1 MSSTFF
7 ASIRRNQRQW
17 MVVLTVL
24 AMISFLFLDYVG
36 RGSGPMSPIGG
47 AILIGCLCAAGMS
60 IIGYPRQKATE
71 FGLGGLFVGAIV
83 GFLGFSAMGQS
94 KPVVRTAIGD
104 FTRADLNQLA
114 LQRQRGNQFL
124 YAVSRRVQSG
134 VPAGFGGIDDASLV
148 QYKVLLA
155 DAQKMGIRISDE
167 GVNDFL
173 KEISNGRLTKQDF
186 RESLREA
193 KLGETEL
200 FEILKEE
207 LAARLA
213 VKLTYPPATVVPVR
227 PEFAQYTQTREPLR
241 YMEQTPEQ
249 LWESYQKMNLKQ
261 SLQAVAIPVQ
271 DFVSEINPPTDA
283 ELAQFFDKYKNN
295 RWIDEARPGFIQMP
309 KVQLA
314 YLTADFESFE
324 KGIHPTDEE
333 VKDYF
338 EKNKDR
344 YRVPETKESTAPK
357 LPESDTATPDTK
369 SEGADAEK
377 PEDPA
382 PASEEQP
389 VKTEEPKP
397 EEPKPAE
404 PQPESPKADEPKS
417 EPEPKADG
425 VQEKVPSENKS
436 DSQCGEEATAPEA
449 PAADGVAGEAT
460 SSEAPAESP
469 STETSEKQNESKPAE
484 ASGTPDPAPAA
495 PAVPTDESDAPV
507 AEKSASGSSEIE
519 IPKLSDSP
527 ESLPMP
533 KLRELDDDLKLEI
546 REAIARERAFEQ
558 IAAALDQAYEFM
570 VPLGL
575 DYETTTDAA
584 EKKEKA
590 KLIAEKLKKY
600 ADEHNLEYKETPEWE
615 YEQLLIEPIGMAF
628 ESQKR
633 SPVASDVLM
642 RGENGESRMPLY
654 SPRRVDLRNRRGSF
668 AYWKINDT
676 PARTTDLKEEAVHEK
691 VVRAWKFDQARVL
704 AEKRAKALA
713 DLAKSE
719 GNNLVS
725 AVSGESATGQ
735 KGDPPLSVIE
745 TPEFTWL
752 SRPQSIPSAQQEP
765 STTDIPLIPNVGPD
779 FMKAIFEDVK
789 VGEVGV
795 AANSNRS
802 IFYVF
807 KVKDRENAVEDGGV
821 AEQQIRKQFLAE
833 RFTGLYPIIK
843 SPYESL
849 AQIPQR
855 IIDQNWGRNFEKR
868 NEVEWAES
876 ELTNRPRR

>member
-17 MVVLTVL
+17 MVVVTVL
-24 AMISFLFLDYVG
+24 AMISFLFLDYLG
-36 RGSGPMSPIGG
+36 RGSGPMSAVGG
-47 AILIGCLCAAGMS
+47 AILIGCLCAAGMC
-60 IIGYPRQKATE
+60 IIGYPRNKATE
-71 FGLGGLFVGAIV
+71 FGLGGLLVGAIV
-83 GFLGFSAMGQS
+83 GFVGFTAMGQA
-94 KPVVRTAIGD
+94 KPVVRTAIGN
-104 FTRADLNQLA
+104 FTRHDLDQLA
-114 LQRQRGNQFL
+114 QKRQRGNQFL
-124 YAVSRRVQSG
+124 YAVSRRVQNG
-134 VPAGFGGIDDASLV
+134 VPSGFGGIDDASLV

-173 KEISNGRLTKQDF
+173 KEIANGRLTKQDF

-213 VKLTYPPATVVPVR
+213 VKLTYPPAVVVPVR

-249 LWESYQKMNLKQ
+249 LWGAYQKMNLKQ

-271 DFVSEINPPTDA
+271 EFVSETGQPTDS
-283 ELAQFFDKYKNN
+283 ELSLFFDKYKNN

-314 YLTADFESFE
+314 YLTADFEAFE
-324 KGIHPTDEE
+324 KRINPTDEE
-333 VKDYF
+333 VKEYY
-338 EKNKDR
+338 EKNRDR
-344 YRVPETKESTAPK
+344 YRAPEAKQSTAPK
-357 LPESDTATPDTK
+357 LPETEPEKPKDELP
-369 SEGADAEK
+369 GADALKTEVPATSAEDK
-377 PEDPA
+377 PADKVE
-382 PASEEQP
+382 SESKP
-389 VKTEEPKP
+389 EEPKP
-397 EEPKPAE
+397 EEAK
-404 PQPESPKADEPKS
+404 DEQPKS
-417 EPEPKADG
+417 EESKPD
-425 VQEKVPSENKS
+425 ENKTEGAAESKS
-436 DSQCGEEATAPEA
+436 DSQCGEEPTATEKPAQEEAPPEPPA
-449 PAADGVAGEAT
+449 AEQPAAEKPAADEKPSAEEKPAAETVEGSKEPEAT
-460 SSEAPAESP
+460 
-469 STETSEKQNESKPAE
+469 
-484 ASGTPDPAPAA
+484 PAA
-495 PAVPTDESDAPV
+495 PETPQEESESPAT
-507 AEKSASGSSEIE
+507 GNSEIE

-527 ESLPMP
+527 ESLPEP
-533 KLRELDDDLKLEI
+533 KLREFNDDLKLEI
-546 REAIARERAFEQ
+546 RETIARERAFEE
-558 IAAALDQAYEFM
+558 IAVALDQAYEFM

-575 DYETTTDAA
+575 DYDTTTDKT
-584 EKKEKA
+584 EKEAKA
-590 KLIAEKLKKY
+590 KEIAQKLKKY
-600 ADEHNLEYKETPEWE
+600 AEEHNLEYKETPELE
-615 YEQLLIEPIGMAF
+615 YEQLLTEPIGMAF

-654 SPRRVDLRNRRGSF
+654 SPRRADLRTRRGSF
-668 AYWKINDT
+668 AYWKIDDQ
-676 PARTTDLKEEAVHEK
+676 PARVTDLKEEAVHEK
-691 VVRAWKFDQARVL
+691 VVRAWKFDQARGL

-713 DLAKSE
+713 ELAKTE

-752 SRPQSIPSAQQEP
+752 SRPQSLPSAQQEP
-765 STTDIPLIPNVGPD
+765 TITDIPLIPNAGND
-779 FMKAIFEDVK
+779 FMKTVFEDLK

-795 AANSNRS
+795 AANANRS

-807 KVKDRENAVEDGGV
+807 KVKDRENAIEDGGV
-821 AEQQIRKQFLAE
+821 AEQERRKQFLAE
-833 RFTGLYPIIK
+833 RFIGLYPIIK
-843 SPYESL
+843 SPYESI

-868 NEVEWAES
+868 NEVEWTET
-876 ELTNRPRR
+876 ETQRRPRR